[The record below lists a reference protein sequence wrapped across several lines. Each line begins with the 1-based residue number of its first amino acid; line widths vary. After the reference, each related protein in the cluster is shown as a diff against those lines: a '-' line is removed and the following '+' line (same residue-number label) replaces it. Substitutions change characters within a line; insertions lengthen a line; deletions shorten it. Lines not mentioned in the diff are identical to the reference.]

1 MSLPPV
7 VKTRLF
13 HSYCTSYYGC
23 VLWDLSCSAVDDFCI
38 AWKKNIRRIFNLP
51 YQTRSYLLPLLCDCL
66 PVYDELCLRFVNFVH
81 SCMAHQSHL
90 VSFIARYSTMHGR
103 FSSPVGCAQRYASTV
118 EEDLLFRGQVRSV
131 VASCVGLRKSFTD
144 EQFQIAYLLQEC
156 VMVRDGLAKLHEC
169 EKYIYYIYYILLLF
183 GHVNS
188 DESCLSNMLCFICHF

>member
-1 MSLPPV
+1 
-7 VKTRLF
+7 
-13 HSYCTSYYGC
+13 
-23 VLWDLSCSAVDDFCI
+23 
-38 AWKKNIRRIFNLP
+38 
-51 YQTRSYLLPLLCDCL
+51 
-66 PVYDELCLRFVNFVH
+66 
-81 SCMAHQSHL
+81 
-90 VSFIARYSTMHGR
+90 MHGR